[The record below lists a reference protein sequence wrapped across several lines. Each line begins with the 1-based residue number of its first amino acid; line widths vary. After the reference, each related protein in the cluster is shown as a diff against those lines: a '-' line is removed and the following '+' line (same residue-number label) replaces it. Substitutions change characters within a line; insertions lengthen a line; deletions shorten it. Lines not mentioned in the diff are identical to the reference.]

1 MSTGPQ
7 HFTAARDLEYLPK
20 YLFGT
25 EDVPD
30 QMIKNV
36 NKWMD
41 YPVSPVSEGGML
53 GWIIREGEFAG
64 QKILPNTHRAL
75 HHDPFDVA
83 EVFGGGHRAHPE
95 AFNPALIHAQM
106 DFIPFDKWLLSNGLP
121 GSAQFGAAGL
131 MMAIG
136 KGVGSAVQNF
146 TKVKNGEIDT
156 RTAIVNVASDCGIG
170 TIEGIAKLTAGAV
183 IHNSVLSTGSEL
195 LKNISAGGGALV
207 AGYTVCEFGKD
218 FYKFTKGD
226 LSGSDLAINTA
237 SNITKSTVGLYTA
250 KIGAIIG
257 APAGPLG
264 MALGGIIGG
273 VVGGILIDQV
283 ITTVIHDLRMKPEDF
298 IKPISGED
306 LIFVNSLMYKMYVIE
321 DFRRSVNQFVDDF
334 METDAFQ
341 QILFDVQKRLI
352 SKSSTSLL
360 D

>member
-1 MSTGPQ
+1 MPNAPEHFMS
-7 HFTAARDLEYLPK
+7 ARDLKYLPI

-30 QMIKNV
+30 RMIKNV

-41 YPVSPVSEGGML
+41 GPVRPVSEGGML
-53 GWIIREGEFAG
+53 GLIIREGEFAG
-64 QKILPNTHRAL
+64 QKILPNTHRAI
-75 HHDPFDVA
+75 HHNSFDVA
-83 EVFGGGHRAHPE
+83 RVFGGGHDAHPE
-95 AFNPALIHAQM
+95 AFNPALIHNQL
-106 DFIPFDKWLLSNGLP
+106 DYNHFDRWLLSNGLP

-136 KGVGSAVQNF
+136 KGLGSAFSNF
-146 TKVKNGEIDT
+146 AKVKSGEIDT
-156 RTAIVNVASDCGIG
+156 RTAIVNVASDCRIS
-170 TIEGIAKLTAGAV
+170 TIEGIAKLATGAA
-183 IHNSVLSTGSEL
+183 IHNSVLMTGSEV
-195 LKNISAGGGALV
+195 LKNISTGGGALV
-207 AGYTVCEFGKD
+207 AGYTVCELGKD
-218 FYKFTKGD
+218 FYKFTKGE
-226 LSGSDLAINTA
+226 LSGSDLTINTVT
-237 SNITKSTVGLYTA
+237 NITKSSVGLYTA

-257 APAGPLG
+257 AHVGPLG
-264 MALGGIIGG
+264 MALGGMIGG
-273 VVGGILIDQV
+273 VVGGILVDQV

-334 METDAFQ
+334 TETDAFQ